1 MKYIPKETHVKS
13 TSEVINI
20 FEKHNSIEGGP
31 VDEEQAEED
40 AEGELT
46 YI

>member
-20 FEKHNSIEGGP
+20 FEKHHTPEAEGGP
-31 VDEEQAEED
+31 ED
-40 AEGELT
+40 D
-46 YI
+46 

>member
-20 FEKHNSIEGGP
+20 FDKPEVALSQEDGP
-31 VDEEQAEED
+31 AH
-40 AEGELT
+40 
-46 YI
+46 